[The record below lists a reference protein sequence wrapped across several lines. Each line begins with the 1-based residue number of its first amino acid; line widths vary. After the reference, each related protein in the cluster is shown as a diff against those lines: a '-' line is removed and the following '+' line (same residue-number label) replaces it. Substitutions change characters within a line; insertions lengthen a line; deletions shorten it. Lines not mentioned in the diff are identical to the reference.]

1 MTNTVLN
8 SSDTVACSVT
18 QSITGND
25 KCKDTLFRYIFTDP
39 QFALPLVNAFLGTS
53 YENPSDIQITTVE
66 DILQIAVENETLILI
81 DCRMM
86 LCEKQPT
93 PNLYTYIPFLDCYCL
108 YVNQKQAEE
117 CSQDSSRE
125 NELPIPCLYRLYNG
139 TKEDPEIQML
149 KLSDLY
155 KPKVIKPDS
164 LLGEVEATLEVE
176 VPLLNIHKGLNEE
189 LMDIC
194 APLREYS
201 ECIDAVKEETRK
213 GRSTRE
219 GIVQMLNTMDPSA
232 SIYAKI
238 QSGRAEVERMLE
250 TEFNLNEYGEVLNE
264 ADTLEK
270 AVEICKKMMANPLCT
285 IQMIQELTGFTEDD
299 IHKIQETLQVK

>member
-18 QSITGND
+18 QPITGND

-53 YENPSDIQITTVE
+53 YKNPSSIEITAVE
-66 DILQIAVENETLILI
+66 DILQIAVENTTLILI

-86 LCEKQPT
+86 LCEKRPE

-194 APLREYS
+194 APLREFS

-219 GIVQMLNTMDPSA
+219 GIVQMLNTMDPGA

-238 QSGRAEVERMLE
+238 QSERPEVERMLE
-250 TEFNLNEYGEVLNE
+250 TEFNLNEYGEALNE
-264 ADTLEK
+264 EDKLEK
-270 AVEICKKMMANPLCT
+270 AVEICKRMMTNPLCT
-285 IQMIQELTGFTEDD
+285 IQMIQELTGFSEDD

>member
-18 QSITGND
+18 QPITGND

-53 YENPSDIQITTVE
+53 YKNPSSIEITTVE
-66 DILQIAVENETLILI
+66 DMLQIAVENTTLILI

-86 LCEKQPT
+86 LCEKRPE

-117 CSQDSSRE
+117 CDPDSSRE

-139 TKEDPEIQML
+139 TKEDPEMQML

-164 LLGEVEATLEVE
+164 LLSEVEATLEVE

-201 ECIDAVKEETRK
+201 ECIEVVREERRK

-219 GIVQMLNTMDPSA
+219 GIIQMLNTMNPGD

-238 QSGRAEVERMLE
+238 QSERPKVERMLE
-250 TEFNLNEYGEVLNE
+250 TEFNLNEYGEALNE
-264 ADTLEK
+264 EDKLEK
-270 AVEICKKMMANPLCT
+270 AVEICKRMMTNPLCT
-285 IQMIQELTGFTEDD
+285 IQMIQELTGFSEDD
-299 IHKIQETLQVK
+299 IHKLQETLQVK

>member
-18 QSITGND
+18 QPITGND

-53 YENPSDIQITTVE
+53 YKNPSSIEITTVE
-66 DILQIAVENETLILI
+66 DMLQIAVENTTLILI

-86 LCEKQPT
+86 LCEKRPA

-108 YVNQKQAEE
+108 YVDKKQAEE
-117 CSQDSSRE
+117 WSE
-125 NELPIPCLYRLYNG
+125 EKKLPKFYLFRLYNG
-139 TKEDPEIQML
+139 TKEDPEMQML

-201 ECIDAVKEETRK
+201 ECIEAVREERRK

-219 GIVQMLNTMDPSA
+219 GIIQMLNTMNPGA

-238 QSGRAEVERMLE
+238 QSERPKVERMLE
-250 TEFNLNEYGEVLNE
+250 TEFNLNEYGEALNE
-264 ADTLEK
+264 EDKLEK
-270 AVEICKKMMANPLCT
+270 AVEICKRMMTNTLCN
-285 IQMIQELTGFTEDD
+285 IQMIQELTGFTEDE

>member
-8 SSDTVACSVT
+8 SSDTVACSAT

-39 QFALPLVNAFLGTS
+39 QFALPLVNSFLGTS
-53 YENPSDIQITTVE
+53 YKNPSSIEITTVE
-66 DILQIAVENETLILI
+66 DMLQIAVENTTLILI

-86 LCEKQPT
+86 LCEKRPE

-117 CSQDSSRE
+117 CDPDSCRE

-139 TKEDPEIQML
+139 TKEDPEMQML

-155 KPKVIKPDS
+155 KPKVINPDS

-201 ECIDAVKEETRK
+201 ECIEAVKEERRK

-219 GIVQMLNTMDPSA
+219 GIIQMLNTMNPGA
-232 SIYAKI
+232 SIYDKI

-250 TEFNLNEYGEVLNE
+250 TEFNLTEYGEALIE
-264 ADTLEK
+264 EDKLEK
-270 AVEICKKMMANPLCT
+270 AVEICKRMMTNTLCN
-285 IQMIQELTGFTEDD
+285 IQMIQELTGFTEDE